1 MRASR
6 AAFLPGILFACSLG
20 LLSSYLRELGI
31 LTRAEALRGFN
42 R

>member
-6 AAFLPGILFACSLG
+6 AVLLPGMMFACSLG
-20 LLSSYLRELGI
+20 LLSSHLRELGI
-31 LTRAEALRGFN
+31 LTRVEALRGFD